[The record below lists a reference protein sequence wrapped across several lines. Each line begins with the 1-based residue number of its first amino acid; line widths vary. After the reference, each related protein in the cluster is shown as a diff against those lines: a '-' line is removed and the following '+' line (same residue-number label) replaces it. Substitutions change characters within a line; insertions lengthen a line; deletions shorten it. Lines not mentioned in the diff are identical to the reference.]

1 MAKVCSWVL
10 MASKE
15 SGDAPGKRPLI
26 AWAKA
31 AFATVGQWY
40 G

>member
-1 MAKVCSWVL
+1 

-15 SGDAPGKRPLI
+15 SGDALGNSPLI
-26 AWAKA
+26 AWAND